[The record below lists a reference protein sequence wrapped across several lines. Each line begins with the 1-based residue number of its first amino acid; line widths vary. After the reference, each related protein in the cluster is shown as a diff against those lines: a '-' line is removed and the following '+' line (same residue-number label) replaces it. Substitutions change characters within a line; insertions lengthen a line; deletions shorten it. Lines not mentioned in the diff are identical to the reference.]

1 MAVSTLLIAALGLAG
16 CVIVIVALVL
26 VVWALAQNRR
36 PPST

>member
-1 MAVSTLLIAALGLAG
+1 MAVSGLLITALGLAG
-16 CVIVIVALVL
+16 CAIAIVVVVL